1 LCVDG
6 TTGTAAP
13 SGSLVVTYGKRAADH
28 LQQAQASGALHGKFF
43 AIQRVGQVATAN
55 QESSNG

>member
-1 LCVDG
+1 
-6 TTGTAAP
+6 
-13 SGSLVVTYGKRAADH
+13 
-28 LQQAQASGALHGKFF
+28 LHGKFF